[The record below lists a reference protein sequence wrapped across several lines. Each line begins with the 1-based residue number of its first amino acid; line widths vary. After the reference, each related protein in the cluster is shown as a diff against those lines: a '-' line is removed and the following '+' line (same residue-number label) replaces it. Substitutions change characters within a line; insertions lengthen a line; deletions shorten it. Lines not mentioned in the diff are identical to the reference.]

1 MLCFDLLYSRAVA
14 QSKLGNFRYAIED
27 CTKALCIED
36 NHLNALLLRAEC
48 HQYIDN
54 FEDAIEDYEAALRNK
69 KIETNDQQCTSIKT
83 KIKQLK
89 REMKRN
95 DANEKKSDGD
105 KQKRAK
111 NFEAALKLYG
121 EAIELWPENVS
132 FYESRA
138 SCLMNMRNYEEAVRE
153 YRSMLKIDRSISAG
167 YYNLIECLLIV
178 GDIFGVERTF
188 SESVEFISKDDVQIK
203 KYKKQWTDLKDLI
216 NKINFCKEDGHM
228 ILASK

>member
-14 QSKLGNFRYAIED
+14 QSKLGNFRDAIED
-27 CTKALCIED
+27 CIKALRIED

-54 FEDAIEDYEAALRNK
+54 FEDAIKDYEAALRNK
-69 KIETNDQQCTSIKT
+69 KIETNDQQCKSIKT
-83 KIKQLK
+83 KIKQMK
-89 REMKRN
+89 REMTRN

-105 KQKRAK
+105 KQRKAK
-111 NFEAALKLYG
+111 KFEAALKLYG
-121 EAIELWPENVS
+121 DAIELWPENVS

-153 YRSMLKIDRSISAG
+153 YRSMLKIDRSISTG
-167 YYNLIECLLIV
+167 YYNIIECLLIV

-188 SESVEFISKDDVQIK
+188 SESVEFISNDDVQMK
-203 KYKKQWTDLKDLI
+203 KYKEQWTDLKNLI
-216 NKINFCKEDGHM
+216 KKINFCKEDGHM
-228 ILASK
+228 TLASK